1 VSARTQSSGDSID
14 ETNTTDSLAATTTAK
29 PAPSTTVPDWIVQA
43 GRVVVTH
50 TRAIDQEF
58 FEEGGVSIVSI
69 TDSDGRE
76 VAAAKAPEPRYQ
88 EPVTLLA
95 VSLPPSNDTATN
107 FLRSCE
113 TECRLG
119 LGRPDARC
127 SKSFDVVRNVT
138 ATVDYTYFPGQSP
151 MATPKRATR
160 RLSRGSGPVRD
171 VHFPER
177 AG

>member
-1 VSARTQSSGDSID
+1 MRYSATLLATLTLCGLAIGGCDSTD
-14 ETNTTDSLAATTTAK
+14 DTNTTDSLAATTTATS
-29 PAPSTTVPDWIVQA
+29 APSTTVPDWIVQA

-50 TRAIDQEF
+50 TRGIDQEL

-76 VAAAKAPEPRYQ
+76 VAAAKAPEPRYL

-95 VSLPPSNDTATN
+95 VSLPPGNYTAAN

-119 LGRPDARC
+119 LGRSDAGC
-127 SKSFDVVRNVT
+127 SKSFDVVQNVT
-138 ATVDYTYFPGQSP
+138 VTVDYTFFPGESP
-151 MATPKRATR
+151 ICEIRSDEIMWWPR
-160 RLSRGSGPVRD
+160 
-171 VHFPER
+171 
-177 AG
+177 